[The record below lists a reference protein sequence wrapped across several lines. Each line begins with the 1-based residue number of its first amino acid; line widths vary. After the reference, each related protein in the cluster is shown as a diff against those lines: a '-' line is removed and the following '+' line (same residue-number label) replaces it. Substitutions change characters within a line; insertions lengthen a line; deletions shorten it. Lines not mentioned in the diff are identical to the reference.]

1 VNAIF
6 ERSLRFAPKLTRT
19 HFCPGPFDKLKVQL
33 AAQLFSHSVA
43 VGMEAEMALNIL
55 PQSANA
61 TIEFISNINNLT
73 GHIVDEMS
81 YKAIFSGTGKQ
92 IELIDLVTVHASG
105 ADVTK
110 RIKSLWCWKITIN
123 SLVSIHNFLNKP
135 LIIIRRFNQNIIE
148 HFFGAIRKQSG
159 NCYNPTRI
167 QFKRAFKKCCL
178 RYFQHNPAGNC
189 AADLASVLSTI
200 EDFSNINESRQLH
213 NIIKFHKPLYQPVA
227 IDST

>member
-1 VNAIF
+1 LLKALRNNFFKYIFLLENGEAIDRSYLIQFCERDF
-6 ERSLRFAPKLTRT
+6 ERSLRFTPKLTRT
-19 HFCPGPFDKLKVQL
+19 HICPGPFDKLKVQL

-43 VGMEAEMALNIL
+43 TGMEAEMALNIL

-92 IELIDLVTVHASG
+92 IELIENMLHFFDLVTVHASG

-123 SLVSIHNFLNKP
+123 SLVSIHNFLKKP
-135 LIIIRRFNQNIIE
+135 LIIRRFNQNIIE

-159 NCYNPTRI
+159 NCYNPTPI
-167 QFKRAFKKCCL
+167 QFKRAFKKFL
-178 RYFQHNPAGNC
+178 FK
-189 AADLASVLSTI
+189 I
-200 EDFSNINESRQLH
+200 FS
-213 NIIKFHKPLYQPVA
+213 A
-227 IDST
+227 

>member
-1 VNAIF
+1 LLKALRNNFLKYIFLLENGEAIDRSYLIQFCERDF
-6 ERSLRFAPKLTRT
+6 ERSLRFTPKLTRT
-19 HFCPGPFDKLKVQL
+19 HICPGPFDKLKVQL

-43 VGMEAEMALNIL
+43 AGMEAEMALNIL

-92 IELIDLVTVHASG
+92 IELIENMLHFFDLVTVHASG

-123 SLVSIHNFLNKP
+123 SLVGIYS
-135 LIIIRRFNQNIIE
+135 
-148 HFFGAIRKQSG
+148 
-159 NCYNPTRI
+159 
-167 QFKRAFKKCCL
+167 QFFKKT
-178 RYFQHNPAGNC
+178 FNNQTVQSKH
-189 AADLASVLSTI
+189 
-200 EDFSNINESRQLH
+200 H
-213 NIIKFHKPLYQPVA
+213 
-227 IDST
+227 